1 MNNDYIKEAENKTIT
16 GSPNKKIIT
25 YDQLVS
31 HIDEFLSSIEDFEY
45 RQTYI
50 AGKSKYS
57 PDKLTYHSFINGVN
71 SMILDYI
78 RSNIQDTTTSEMA
91 IINQYFTSCSDLSKI
106 VNNTHIKVADNR
118 LLLYITGYMIN
129 LLKHFNRNE
138 NTAG

>member
-1 MNNDYIKEAENKTIT
+1 MNDEHIKEVENKAIAA
-16 GSPNKKIIT
+16 SSNKKIVT

-31 HIDEFLSSIEDFEY
+31 HIDNFLSNIEDFEH
-45 RQTYI
+45 RQNYI

-57 PDKLTYHSFINGVN
+57 PDKLTYHSVINGVN

-78 RSNIQDTTTSEMA
+78 RSNNQDITSSEMA

-106 VNNTHIKVADNR
+106 INNTHIKVADNR